1 MDFEKQFID
10 CFQKI
15 APQYRRSE
23 VFFDFITIS
32 ALEMYLI
39 IYKDRAENTLKERF
53 HAAKSR
59 YSQEEFTQLSK
70 LFAIT
75 VKALTDKRDDF
86 LGSVFM
92 QLELGDNYKGQ
103 FFTPSHIAD
112 LMAKITLQGCEAVIE
127 QQGFVTLSE
136 PTCGSG
142 VMAIGCVNALI
153 DAGFNPQQQLWV
165 ECQDIDFTAAMICYI
180 QLSLLHIP
188 ARIIVGDSLLNESN
202 IEMYTLAHLM
212 GNWSNKL
219 AQQKS
224 VQKPIQTETD
234 QIPPSS
240 ASPPDSLS
248 PIIELNKDDVIFY

>member
-1 MDFEKQFID
+1 MDFEKQFIH

-92 QLELGDNYKGQ
+92 KLELGDNYKGQ
-103 FFTPSHIAD
+103 FLPLH
-112 LMAKITLQGCEAVIE
+112 TL
-127 QQGFVTLSE
+127 
-136 PTCGSG
+136 
-142 VMAIGCVNALI
+142 LI
-153 DAGFNPQQQLWV
+153 
-165 ECQDIDFTAAMICYI
+165 
-180 QLSLLHIP
+180 
-188 ARIIVGDSLLNESN
+188 
-202 IEMYTLAHLM
+202 
-212 GNWSNKL
+212 
-219 AQQKS
+219 
-224 VQKPIQTETD
+224 
-234 QIPPSS
+234 
-240 ASPPDSLS
+240 
-248 PIIELNKDDVIFY
+248 